1 MEESKTKKIGFF
13 KRLKT
18 AIFKLEDY
26 GFFLGER
33 FKVALKYF
41 LLLMLLVSVVVS
53 AVDTYTIGKM
63 LSKGKGYL
71 ENEFPEFTYA
81 DGALSMD
88 EKVDAYDHEYGF
100 KLFVDTN
107 ENLSD
112 EEIKNYK
119 TKTKNNPYGIILLRD
134 KFIYVAS
141 GIEAEYDYEEFLN
154 SSSLEI
160 KNKEDLISVFFETAT
175 PAVLTTFFAVDLLTV
190 YIANTISTFT
200 DVIVIALF
208 GLIAARFCGLKFK
221 VLPMFAIGI
230 YSLSLSLVLTAV
242 YSVVYGLTGFV
253 INYFDVMYLLIA
265 YVYIIAAILMI
276 KYDLIKQHFEL
287 EKILEVQKQVHEE
300 MEEEDKEKEEKD
312 KEEKKE
318 DSKEEN
324 KEEKKEEDSE
334 GAKLDNDNREP
345 DGSEI

>member
-1 MEESKTKKIGFF
+1 MEESKQKIGFL
-13 KRLKT
+13 KRLKI

-26 GFFLGER
+26 GFFLGEK

-41 LLLMLLVSVVVS
+41 LLLMLLISMVVS
-53 AVDTYTIGKM
+53 AVDTYTISKM
-63 LSKGKGYL
+63 LNKGKIYL
-71 ENEFPEFTYA
+71 ENEFPEFTYE
-81 DGALSMD
+81 DGSLKLD
-88 EKVDAYDHEYGF
+88 EKIDAYDHEYEF
-100 KLFVDTN
+100 KLLVDTT

-119 TKTKNNPYGIILLRD
+119 TQTYNHPYGIILLKD
-134 KFIYVAS
+134 KFVYIANGV
-141 GIEAEYDYEEFLN
+141 EAEYSYEEFLN
-154 SSSLEI
+154 SSALEI
-160 KNKEDLISVFFETAT
+160 KNKEDLISVIFETAT

-190 YIANTISTFT
+190 YIANTITTFA

-221 VLPMFAIGI
+221 AAPMFSIAI
-230 YSLSLSLVLTAV
+230 YSLSLSLVLTAI

-253 INYFDVMYLLIA
+253 INYFNVMYLLIA

-287 EKILEVQKQVHEE
+287 EKILEVQKQVHKE
-300 MEEEDKEKEEKD
+300 MEEEEKEKEEKED
-312 KEEKKE
+312 KKE
-318 DSKEEN
+318 DSKEE
-324 KEEKKEEDSE
+324 KKEEEKDSD
-334 GAKLDNDNREP
+334 GAELKENNREP

>member
-1 MEESKTKKIGFF
+1 MEENKKQKIGFF
-13 KRLKT
+13 KRLKI

-41 LLLMLLVSVVVS
+41 LLLMLLISIVVS
-53 AVDTYTIGKM
+53 AVDAYTISKM
-63 LSKGKGYL
+63 LSKGKVYL
-71 ENEFPEFTYA
+71 ENEFPEFTYEE
-81 DGALSMD
+81 GVLNLN
-88 EKVDAYDHEYGF
+88 EKIDAYDHEYEF
-100 KLFVDTN
+100 KLLVDTT

-112 EEIKNYK
+112 EEIKDYK

-190 YIANTISTFT
+190 YIANNISTFT

-221 VLPMFAIGI
+221 VLPMFSIGI
-230 YSLSLSLVLTAV
+230 YSLSLSLVLTAI

-253 INYFDVMYLLIA
+253 INYFNVMYLLIA

-300 MEEEDKEKEEKD
+300 MEQEEKEKEEKE
-312 KEEKKE
+312 KNEEDKKE
-318 DSKEEN
+318 DS

>member
-1 MEESKTKKIGFF
+1 MEENKKQKIGFF
-13 KRLKT
+13 KRLKI

-41 LLLMLLVSVVVS
+41 LLLMLLISIVVS
-53 AVDTYTIGKM
+53 AVDAYTISKM
-63 LSKGKGYL
+63 LSKGKVYL
-71 ENEFPEFTYA
+71 ENEFPEFTYEE
-81 DGALSMD
+81 GVLNLN
-88 EKVDAYDHEYGF
+88 EKIDAYDHEYEF
-100 KLFVDTN
+100 KLLVDTK
-107 ENLSD
+107 ENLSN
-112 EEIKNYK
+112 EEIENYK
-119 TKTKNNPYGIILLRD
+119 KQTYNHPYGIILLRD
-134 KFIYVAS
+134 KFVYIAN
-141 GIEAEYDYEEFLN
+141 GIEAEYSYEEFLN
-154 SSSLEI
+154 SSALEI

-175 PAVLTTFFAVDLLTV
+175 PAVITTFFAVDLITV
-190 YIANTISTFT
+190 YIANTITTFT

-221 VLPMFAIGI
+221 VLPMFSIGI
-230 YSLSLSLVLTAV
+230 YSLSLSLVLTAI

-253 INYFDVMYLLIA
+253 INYFNVMYLLIA

-300 MEEEDKEKEEKD
+300 MEQEEKEKEEKE
-312 KEEKKE
+312 KNEEDKKE
-318 DSKEEN
+318 DS